1 MGTIVD
7 TAPASTGLGT
17 AIAIATALP
26 RTHSWQQRA
35 RKKSHRD
42 LLPAGSS
49 RIRFIGGEHAPT
61 ARPSIN
67 FAITGNE
74 RDAAR

>member
-26 RTHSWQQRA
+26 HTHSWQQRA

-42 LLPAGSS
+42 LLPPGSS
-49 RIRFIGGEHAPT
+49 RIRFGGEHTPT
-61 ARPSIN
+61 ARSTSN